1 MVAASGGYT
10 EVGRV
15 LLDKGADVN
24 AAPVPSSR
32 DTALTIAAA
41 SGHNR
46 FVELLLSRGAQVD
59 WRNKK
64 GNSSLWLAANS
75 GHLDVVQLL
84 YSAGADIDS
93 QDNRKVSCLMSAFR
107 QGHCEV
113 VEWLVKHVTQF
124 PSDTELTR
132 FIATISDKDMIKK
145 THQCLEIIRVA
156 KERQASEANKAAS
169 ILLEELEQEKT
180 REESKKAAAARK
192 RERKKKKK
200 EERKAE
206 KQSKAPED
214 EDDCD
219 DDEDQLR
226 DVNGDDNTEDKKEKT
241 PEIIA
246 EDDSGINANSQG
258 SGSSNDKDE
267 AGFIEPPGKKRG
279 RGSAAKQ
286 AAEAVL
292 TENKTAENKG
302 KGGVGGAASK
312 APTTDAGWKEVVRK
326 SKKLSV
332 SVPSNAI
339 GRVIGRGGS
348 NINAIQEL
356 SGAEVE
362 LEKQSK
368 GQGDRTILIKGSA
381 DATRLANQWISAIIA
396 SPDKDLA
403 DIVGRAQYK
412 QLSAATITKAA
423 VKRAAGDLLESVKV
437 SLRNQDSTSKTV
449 TLGLT

>member
-1 MVAASGGYT
+1 MEAASGGYT

-32 DTALTIAAA
+32 DTALTIAADK
-41 SGHNR
+41 GHYR

-59 WRNKK
+59 VRNKK
-64 GNSSLWLAANS
+64 GNSSLWLAANG

-192 RERKKKKK
+192 REKKKKKK

-326 SKKLSV
+326 SKKV
-332 SVPSNAI
+332 TKMSVPSNAI

-348 NINAIQEL
+348 NIKAIQEL
-356 SGAEVE
+356 SGAHIEVQ
-362 LEKQSK
+362 KQSK

-412 QLSAATITKAA
+412 QLSAATILNFFYIN
-423 VKRAAGDLLESVKV
+423 VKRPGQTEKRVPLGICCVSV
-437 SLRNQDSTSKTV
+437 S
-449 TLGLT
+449 